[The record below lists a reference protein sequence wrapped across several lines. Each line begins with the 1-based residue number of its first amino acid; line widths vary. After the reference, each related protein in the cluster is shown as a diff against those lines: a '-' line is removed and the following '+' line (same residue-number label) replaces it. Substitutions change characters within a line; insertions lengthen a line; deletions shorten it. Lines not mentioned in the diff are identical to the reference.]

1 MRAGARPVLMTDQLM
16 YPGSFAL
23 HEGLE
28 AWFKGGSRAQ
38 IREGAAKA
46 MAKNQKISVRA
57 ARGIFTDL
65 EK

>member
-1 MRAGARPVLMTDQLM
+1 M

-28 AWFKGGSRAQ
+28 AWFDGKSRGA
-38 IREGAAKA
+38 IREAAAKA

-65 EK
+65 EKPE